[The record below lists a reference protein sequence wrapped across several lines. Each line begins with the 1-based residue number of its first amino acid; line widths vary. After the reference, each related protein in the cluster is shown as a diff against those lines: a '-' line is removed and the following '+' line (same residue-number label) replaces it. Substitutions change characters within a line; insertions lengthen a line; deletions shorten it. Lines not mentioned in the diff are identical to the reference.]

1 MQSIRH
7 AFILRPQIFSRGCRQ
22 FHLSPRLLINVG
34 DAIPD
39 IEVQEGS
46 PGDKISIAKELKG
59 KALIIG
65 VPGAFS
71 PACSEGHMVGFIEN
85 ASKLPQTF
93 VVGVNDAFV
102 MKVCLHCCS
111 SITLY

>member
-1 MQSIRH
+1 MNS
-7 AFILRPQIFSRGCRQ
+7 
-22 FHLSPRLLINVG
+22 RLLINVG

-39 IEVQEGS
+39 IEVQEGT
-46 PGDKISIAKELKG
+46 PGNKISIAKELKS

-71 PACSEGHMVGFIEN
+71 PACSEGHIAGFIEN

-93 VVGVNDAFV
+93 IVGVNDAFV
-102 MKVCLHCCS
+102 MKVCSPCCC

>member
-7 AFILRPQIFSRGCRQ
+7 AFILRSQAFSRGCRQ
-22 FHLSPRLLINVG
+22 FHLNSRLLSNVG

-46 PGDKISIAKELKG
+46 PGNQISIAKELRG
-59 KALIIG
+59 KALIVG

-71 PACSEGHMVGFIEN
+71 PACSESHMTGYIEN

-93 VVGVNDAFV
+93 IVGVNDAFV
-102 MKVCLHCCS
+102 MKVRSPYCCS
-111 SITLY
+111 VPLY